1 MDQLIGLINIID
13 TPVVIWNYVDKDLYC
28 EEYNDEFENIFKIDD
43 IENKNIKNIYK
54 FYSKKLLKN
63 YTKCL
68 KRKTNQTYHVYYGGN
83 KYYSTILHIDN
94 NYLLEKIN
102 IIKVDNNEILND
114 PFNMVLIVKNKINIY
129 NANFLF
135 LRNTNYIKS
144 DIINKNVNKI
154 FTSDINFNQ
163 YNQISNNNIIMNDG
177 KLLNID
183 YYLIKLNGI
192 YDIIVIKD
200 ISLIKEKIINNKILK
215 NLDTSIV
222 IFDKNDEHFES
233 YKCINAN
240 LSFYD
245 NFIEK
250 DTDIVNNNII
260 DIFNERIYFKIKKMY
275 KQILTNDNYTLEN
288 IEYNNKYYNF
298 NCFIIENHI
307 FGIIIVDIS
316 NTMKIKSLKYAKDN
330 FLLGIID
337 KIRVPMQ
344 NISNTLSL
352 LADSDLDIVQHEY
365 INKIMEYNYLLSV
378 LMGDFTDYANLKLNK
393 IKINNEPFN
402 LREEINQYYEN
413 ISFKAKEKNIEVVY
427 NIDSNLPPYIIGDN
441 YRIKQILINLLG
453 NALKFTDK
461 GKIELKV
468 YSKHI
473 NHDKYVIYIIVTD
486 TGIGIDKKN
495 LNKIFDSF
503 FQINETDQSKNKGSG
518 LGLSICKNLCELM
531 DGKITVES
539 TINEGSTFKVVLP
552 IKEYTDINKI
562 EEKSVKKFK
571 NKNVLVVD
579 ENSINRVAISKLLLE
594 WNISSSMAS
603 TSEDSLFLIN
613 NNHFDAC
620 FIDIDSS
627 NMSGCEIAK
636 IIKEKNNLIQVIAMS
651 SFENRKY
658 NKSVFDYLIIKPITK
673 QNLLKLFI
681 NMFSDKDITDKKF
694 STENVQIFNNIPI
707 LICEHLNEDIIN
719 ILNKLGYTNTEY
731 TTDKSIE
738 QIKNY
743 EILFI
748 DLNKSNNCHILKK
761 IKKEE
766 KKPYII
772 GITDKRKK
780 KYEKYVDAFISTPVD
795 INELKALLKVISRR
809 LN

>member
-748 DLNKSNNCHILKK
+748 DLNKNNNCHILKK

>member
-13 TPVVIWNYVDKDLYC
+13 TPIVIWNYVDKDLYC

-748 DLNKSNNCHILKK
+748 DLNKNNNCHILKK